1 MKIEPLFNELSE
13 KYAAQVEFYKVDADT
28 SSTALAMMKH
38 NGVRS
43 VPTFHI
49 WNSGSRIDTI
59 QGAHVDDVE
68 AAIQDEIKK
77 VSS

>member
-1 MKIEPLFNELSE
+1 
-13 KYAAQVEFYKVDADT
+13 
-28 SSTALAMMKH
+28 MMKH

-49 WNSGSRIDTI
+49 WNGGNRIDTI